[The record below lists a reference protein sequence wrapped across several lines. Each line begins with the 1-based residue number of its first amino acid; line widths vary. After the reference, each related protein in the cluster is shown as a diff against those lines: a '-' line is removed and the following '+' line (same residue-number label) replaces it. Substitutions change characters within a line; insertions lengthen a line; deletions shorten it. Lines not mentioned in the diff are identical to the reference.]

1 MRVDNANNVGRRRS
15 SRSTARPHA
24 RIATEGVPPRYVHE
38 ASGDAESG
46 RGLLLVARLST
57 CWATAPRP
65 AAPGKTVWAELT
77 S

>member
-1 MRVDNANNVGRRRS
+1 M
-15 SRSTARPHA
+15 
-24 RIATEGVPPRYVHE
+24 PPRYVHE